1 MDRYIGRLLD
11 NRYEILEIIG
21 AGGMAVV
28 YKARCHRLNRLVAIK
43 ILKDENLEDEDFRRR
58 FHDESRAV
66 AMLSHPNIVSVYDVS
81 SNDEQDYIV
90 MELVDGITLKQ
101 YIESKHRL
109 SWQQTV
115 ILASY
120 IAKALEH
127 AHSRGLVH
135 RDIKPH
141 NVMVLKHGN
150 IKVADFGIAR
160 FMENENTMTKEAIGS
175 VHYISPEQAKG
186 SRVDNR
192 SDLYSLGV
200 VMYEMITGRT
210 PFDGDSPV
218 AVALKHINGGAPR
231 PSNFVEDIPKGLEQI
246 IMKAMAHDVED
257 RYINATALL
266 RDLEELRNNPD
277 ATFVSVPESPEMERR
292 TGLYVRSA
300 GKDTGGGA
308 EVEEPAIVERKEV
321 RWGNSGMARA
331 EENDFEEE
339 TSVRGRISTIA
350 VVACSLV
357 AILAIIIFMI
367 LLTQKDSAMT
377 AIPTDDTVL
386 LQQMPET
393 SGTSAAEM
401 PMQVTTTAARIPAE
415 GSVDSSSQMVQT
427 TSATSFPLA
436 VEMKNLVNL
445 TRQEAEQILA
455 SQGFTNIH
463 WVQQE
468 SWLPAG
474 TVIAQSVEPSTL
486 ANLNAPLYV
495 TCAAGAITMNCTFDM
510 PFSMESYYLTIM
522 LDGRPVVLE
531 QQMEPVH
538 ATASF
543 QLTGRGKQTC
553 ELYVNGQLYYSVM
566 VDFDAYA
573 AK

>member
-1 MDRYIGRLLD
+1 
-11 NRYEILEIIG
+11 
-21 AGGMAVV
+21 
-28 YKARCHRLNRLVAIK
+28 
-43 ILKDENLEDEDFRRR
+43 
-58 FHDESRAV
+58 
-66 AMLSHPNIVSVYDVS
+66 
-81 SNDEQDYIV
+81 
-90 MELVDGITLKQ
+90 
-101 YIESKHRL
+101 
-109 SWQQTV
+109 
-115 ILASY
+115 
-120 IAKALEH
+120 
-127 AHSRGLVH
+127 
-135 RDIKPH
+135 
-141 NVMVLKHGN
+141 
-150 IKVADFGIAR
+150 
-160 FMENENTMTKEAIGS
+160 
-175 VHYISPEQAKG
+175 
-186 SRVDNR
+186 
-192 SDLYSLGV
+192 
-200 VMYEMITGRT
+200 
-210 PFDGDSPV
+210 
-218 AVALKHINGGAPR
+218 
-231 PSNFVEDIPKGLEQI
+231 
-246 IMKAMAHDVED
+246 MKAMAHDVED

-377 AIPTDDTVL
+377 ALPTDDTVL